1 MLTDAADPP
10 TRLRLDPLT
19 VSDAAEMVG
28 VLSAPELYAVTGG
41 EPPTLDELTE
51 RYRRQVVGRS
61 ADGREEWLNWVVR
74 VNDEAVGFVQ
84 ATVTDGSRAA
94 VAWVIGRAWQG
105 RGLATAA
112 AEAMLAELRL
122 RGVTTVEAW
131 IAPGHEPSEKVAA
144 RIGLAATGRTDDD
157 GERLWLL
164 PQAPR

>member
-1 MLTDAADPP
+1 MN
-10 TRLRLDPLT
+10 LRLDPLE

-74 VNDEAVGFVQ
+74 VDDQPVGFVQ
-84 ATVTDGSRAA
+84 ATLTGRSGASI
-94 VAWVIGRAWQG
+94 AWVIGLAWQG
-105 RGLATAA
+105 HGYATAA
-112 AEAMLAELRL
+112 ASTVVAELRA
-122 RGVTTVEAW
+122 RGVTDVRAW
-131 IAPGHEPSEKVAA
+131 IAPGHTSSERVAVHV
-144 RIGLAATGRTDDD
+144 GLVATDQTDED
-157 GERLWLL
+157 GERLWAV